1 MTGEAIAIC
10 REVPS
15 GDMVLDA
22 LLEAGGHLRV
32 RHDEVRGLVE
42 LLDDTA
48 RLVLQVDG
56 PRLVRVPGEA
66 ARLLGLRVGV
76 PEPGWWV
83 EMHGDAD
90 VAPRVAAWLAALT
103 GGVAW
108 RST

>member
-1 MTGEAIAIC
+1 MSEAVAIC
-10 REVPS
+10 RAVPS
-15 GDMVLDA
+15 GETVLYA

-42 LLDDTA
+42 LLDDATHI
-48 RLVLQVDG
+48 VLQVDG
-56 PRLVRVPGEA
+56 PRLVQVPGEA
-66 ARLLGLRVGV
+66 ARLLGMRAAV

-83 EMHGDAD
+83 EVHG
-90 VAPRVAAWLAALT
+90 VAAPQVASRLAALT

>member
-1 MTGEAIAIC
+1 VNGEAVAIC

-15 GDMVLDA
+15 GEVVLDA

-32 RHDEVRGLVE
+32 RHDGARGLVE
-42 LLDDTA
+42 LLDDAA
-48 RLVLQVDG
+48 RVVLQVDG
-56 PRLVRVPGEA
+56 PRLVQVPGEA
-66 ARLLGLRVGV
+66 ARLLGMRVAV

-83 EMHGDAD
+83 EMHGDAG
-90 VAPRVAAWLAALT
+90 AAARVAARLASGT